1 MRSRADAVAITSVE
15 PTCVEPMGQASFSLP
30 AMGVADAESRERAF
44 VLFASLWAAATL
56 FHVGS
61 FNQWRE
67 HVVLAVAAAWVLCR
81 PGSVAAVATLALLQI
96 ERAAAF
102 APYISNH
109 WLFTSLI
116 NAGLLLSVVYLMFRN
131 RRLTVD
137 RAELFATFAPAA
149 RMALIVLYF
158 FVVFH
163 KLNADFFDPV
173 VSCGVTFYAAQL
185 SRLPWLPASPVFHV
199 GSIYATIAIEAA
211 IPLML
216 CFARTRNIGILVGM
230 LFHYVVAMNPI
241 SGFYN
246 FSAMLFAMFALFAPQ
261 SLLSQPMIGSRAF
274 RMGAVAVAVA
284 SGAIAVLVR
293 VLPRTALPQL
303 DLFLVLWD
311 AYGAALIVAFAAH
324 IWRSGKAMSDQRTPR
339 LFAMPAR
346 ALLVVPIAV
355 FLNGIMPYLGLKTET
370 SWAMFSNL
378 RTEGDRSNHWVIPV
392 STQVFDFQRDL
403 VQVTS
408 SSDESLQWVAK
419 RHQLI
424 PYFEVRRHPAASVS
438 YLRDGVEAR
447 FARVSDDPRF
457 SGEIP
462 LAMRKLLWFR
472 PIDPDEHERCRH

>member
-1 MRSRADAVAITSVE
+1 
-15 PTCVEPMGQASFSLP
+15 
-30 AMGVADAESRERAF
+30 MGVTDGDTHERAF

-56 FHVGS
+56 FHIGS

-67 HVVLAVAAAWVLCR
+67 HAVLAAAAAWVLCQ
-81 PGSVAAVATLALLQI
+81 PGSVAALAVLALLQI
-96 ERAAAF
+96 ERAIAF
-102 APYISNH
+102 APFISNH

-116 NAGLLLSVVYLMFRN
+116 NTGILLAVAHLMFN
-131 RRLTVD
+131 QRRLRVD
-137 RAELFATFAPAA
+137 RAELFATFAPAG
-149 RMALIVLYF
+149 RMALIALYF

-185 SRLPWLPASPVFHV
+185 ARLPFLPASPLFHT

-216 CFARTRNIGILVGM
+216 CVARTRNLAILLGM

-246 FSAMLFAMFALFAPQ
+246 FSAMLFAMFSLFAPR
-261 SLLSQPMIGSRAF
+261 SLTDEPMMESRPFRIGAI
-274 RMGAVAVAVA
+274 GVAVV
-284 SGAIAVLVR
+284 SFAIAVLVR
-293 VLPRTALPQL
+293 IVPRAALRGIDP
-303 DLFLVLWD
+303 FLVVWD
-311 AYGAALIVAFAAH
+311 VYGAALIVTFARH
-324 IWRSGKAMSDQRTPR
+324 VWRHRAAPSQPAAV
-339 LFAMPAR
+339 FAMPR
-346 ALLVVPIAV
+346 LTLVVVPLAV

-378 RTEGDRSNHWVIPV
+378 RTEGDRSNHWVLPA
-392 STQVFDFQRDL
+392 STQAFDFQRDL
-403 VQVTS
+403 VRITG
-408 SSDESLQWVAK
+408 SSDDSLQWVAR

-438 YLRDGVEAR
+438 YVRDGVEAR
-447 FARVSDDPRF
+447 FARASDDPRF
-457 SGEIP
+457 SKEIP

-472 PIDPDEHERCRH
+472 PIDSDEHERCRH